1 MNNFIKYALIRAIRS
16 FFQSLASNLPAG
28 LVITPVMLQ
37 TLDINILYIIA
48 AYIATAMLHGIA
60 SLITS
65 IATGLPEAKY
75 EGYLYM
81 NVAEPDDAEVDENE
95 IED

>member
-65 IATGLPEAKY
+65 IATGLPEADY
-75 EGYLYM
+75 DEYLHM
-81 NVAEPDDAEVDENE
+81 DVEEPDDAEVDEDE

>member
-65 IATGLPEAKY
+65 IATGLPEVEY
-75 EGYLYM
+75 
-81 NVAEPDDAEVDENE
+81 AEHIHMSKEEPEDAEVDDDEE
-95 IED
+95 